1 MGYNTAMDLA
11 DSNIDIR
18 TSLRY
23 HLTGNHYPPVPAS
36 MVDACLD
43 TIDAYHDE
51 DYDRLIKLPEGVLW
65 RGEDSAP
72 ANAIAEAH
80 HLDAWLP
87 HAHYCDCEECIGGQD
102 VE

>member
-1 MGYNTAMDLA
+1 MGNNMATELA
-11 DSNIDIR
+11 NSDMDIR

-51 DYDRLIKLPEGVLW
+51 DYDRLIALPESVSW
-65 RGEDSAP
+65 RGETSAP
-72 ANAIAEAH
+72 AHAIAEAH
-80 HLDAWLP
+80 HLDNWLP
-87 HAHYCDCEECIGGQD
+87 HAHYCDCEECLVPD
-102 VE
+102 EY